1 MTDRFVDLEER
12 VERLEGALRGLER
25 RLSTLGLESRTD
37 REDLP
42 AVDTARAA
50 GDLSGVLALLGRACL
65 VLGGAFLIRAA
76 TEAGEVS
83 RAAGAGAGLLYA
95 GIWLFFSDRDGRRG
109 RNSSAAFHG
118 VAAAGIAFPLLWEL
132 CTRFAILS
140 ARGAAAA
147 VAAAAIL
154 LLALSLRQ
162 KTAALAWAATLGSV
176 STLFALV
183 VSTGAIGS
191 AAAAAIVLAGATI
204 GLARRPEWRW
214 SPLAFPRS
222 AGFGGALAAAAS
234 AGKNLSPD
242 SSVALALALPVV
254 CEPALV
260 LPAILR
266 RRAMTLCRKPFRR
279 RLRCCWDS
287 QRPPSPRVRPAG
299 RKSRSSDCRRS
310 ALASPPI
317 PWRSHPRRAR
327 IPRRIPDTSPAWRG

>member
-83 RAAGAGAGLLYA
+83 RAAGAVAGLLYA
-95 GIWLFFSDRDGRRG
+95 GLWLFFSDRDGRRG

-118 VAAAGIAFPLLWEL
+118 VTAAGIAFPLLWEL

-140 ARGAAAA
+140 SRAAAGA

-162 KTAALAWAATLGSV
+162 KTAALAWAATLGSI

-183 VSTGAIGS
+183 VSTGAIGPAS
-191 AAAAAIVLAGATI
+191 AAAIVLAGATI
-204 GLARRPEWRW
+204 GLARRREWRGPRW
-214 SPLAFPRS
+214 VAAIGADLAV
-222 AGFGGALAAAAS
+222 LAAASS

-242 SSVALALALPVV
+242 LAVALALALPVV
-254 CEPALV
+254 CAPPLV

-266 RRAMTLCRKPFRR
+266 RRAMTLFEAVQAAASLLLGFRRGR
-279 RLRCCWDS
+279 RLRAFGRRGGNRD
-287 QRPPSPRVRPAG
+287 PRTVGA
-299 RKSRSSDCRRS
+299 S
-310 ALASPPI
+310 ASASAPI
-317 PWRSHPRRAR
+317 PWRLHPRRAR
-327 IPRRIPDTSPAWRG
+327 IPRRIPGTSPPWRG